1 MSPPT
6 NIFSPAAYMI
16 SNEAKRQ
23 VRKAETETGNLR
35 NRIKILENNVA
46 KTLLINEALWEIIR
60 EKLRLTDDEFNEK
73 LYAIDM
79 RDGTLD
85 GKNQRSHA
93 MKCPQCNRMVS
104 HRHAACLYCG
114 HIMDDSVFSLT

>member
-1 MSPPT
+1 MSPPI

-46 KTLLINEALWEIIR
+46 KALLINEALWELIR
-60 EKLRLTDDEFNEK
+60 EKLRLTDDELNEK

>member
-1 MSPPT
+1 MIPR
-6 NIFSPAAYMI
+6 NIFSPAAYML

-23 VRKAETETGNLR
+23 VRKAKTETGDLR
-35 NRIKILENNVA
+35 NRVKILENNVA
-46 KTLLINEALWEIIR
+46 KALLINEALWELIR
-60 EKLRLTDDEFNEK
+60 EKLRLTDDELNEK
-73 LYAIDM
+73 LYAVDM

-93 MKCPQCNRMVS
+93 IKCPQCNRTVS

>member
-1 MSPPT
+1 MIPT
-6 NIFSPAAYMI
+6 SNIFSPADYI
-16 SNEAKRQ
+16 LSNDTKRQ
-23 VRKAETETGNLR
+23 VRKAKTETGELR

-46 KTLLINEALWEIIR
+46 KALLINEALWELIR

>member
-1 MSPPT
+1 MTPPL
-6 NIFSPAAYMI
+6 NIFSPANYMI

-23 VRKAETETGNLR
+23 VRKAETEAANLC
-35 NRIKILENNVA
+35 NRVKILENNVA
-46 KTLLINEALWEIIR
+46 KALLINEALWELIR
-60 EKLRLTDDEFNEK
+60 GKLRLTDDELNDK

-85 GKNQRSHA
+85 GKNQRSRA

-104 HRHAACLYCG
+104 YRHAACLYCG

>member
-1 MSPPT
+1 MPPPP
-6 NIFSPAAYMI
+6 NIFSPAAYML
-16 SNEAKRQ
+16 SNEAKSQAR
-23 VRKAETETGNLR
+23 RAETETGNLR
-35 NRIKILENNVA
+35 NRVKILENNVA
-46 KTLLINEALWEIIR
+46 KALLINEALWELIR
-60 EKLRLTDDEFNEK
+60 EKLRLTDDELNEK

-85 GKNQRSHA
+85 GKNQRSRA

>member
-1 MSPPT
+1 
-6 NIFSPAAYMI
+6 MI

-23 VRKAETETGNLR
+23 VRKAETEAANLC
-35 NRIKILENNVA
+35 NRVKILENNVA
-46 KTLLINEALWEIIR
+46 KALLINEALWELIR

-93 MKCPQCNRMVS
+93 MKCPQCNRTVS

>member
-1 MSPPT
+1 MIPT
-6 NIFSPAAYMI
+6 GNIFSPAAYML
-16 SNEAKRQ
+16 SNEAKSQAR
-23 VRKAETETGNLR
+23 RAETETGNLR
-35 NRIKILENNVA
+35 NRVKILENNVA
-46 KTLLINEALWEIIR
+46 KALLINEALWELIR
-60 EKLRLTDDEFNEK
+60 EKLRLTDDELNDK
-73 LYAIDM
+73 LYAVDM

-93 MKCPQCNRMVS
+93 MKCPQCNRTVS